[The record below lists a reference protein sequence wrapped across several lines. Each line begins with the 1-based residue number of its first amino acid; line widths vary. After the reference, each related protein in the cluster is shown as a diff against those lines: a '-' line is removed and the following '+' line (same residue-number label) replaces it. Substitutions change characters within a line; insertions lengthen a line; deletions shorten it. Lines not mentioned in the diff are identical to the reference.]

1 MSLSICL
8 ITVDP
13 AARVAAI
20 LEPLLPHAEEI
31 VIAADSRVDEETLAG
46 YAALADRLFK
56 IEFCQGER
64 HLAWLFAQCS
74 GDWILR
80 LDGDEVPSPAFV
92 RRLSSMLAS
101 RNAQQFWIAQAW
113 LYPDADH
120 VLTGAP
126 WSSGFSNRLMRNDG
140 TLRVRGLQH
149 LHADPATPCEYVEEP
164 FYHLDL
170 LISSEQDRR
179 DKVIRYEVSRPHLV
193 AEGGGRINEAFYL
206 PELRD
211 SLELQS
217 VPDEDRAA
225 IARALDGSTIP
236 PSTVPV
242 ETCRWFRSRKW
253 TACGRDA
260 PSGPTLI
267 ARESSRASLPCRW
280 HPPSNDTSSSGS
292 GTKEASA
299 GPPVWTR
306 ARRSGSPIAG

>member
-56 IEFCQGER
+56 IEFCQSER

-113 LYPDADH
+113 LYPDAGH

-126 WSSGFSNRLMRNDG
+126 THRRMWATTCSRSTLSTSTCAGSVALVMYRSASQEQSQTGDMRLM
-140 TLRVRGLQH
+140 T
-149 LHADPATPCEYVEEP
+149 AEK
-164 FYHLDL
+164 
-170 LISSEQDRR
+170 IRR
-179 DKVIRYEVSRPHLV
+179 
-193 AEGGGRINEAFYL
+193 
-206 PELRD
+206 
-211 SLELQS
+211 
-217 VPDEDRAA
+217 
-225 IARALDGSTIP
+225 
-236 PSTVPV
+236 
-242 ETCRWFRSRKW
+242 
-253 TACGRDA
+253 
-260 PSGPTLI
+260 
-267 ARESSRASLPCRW
+267 
-280 HPPSNDTSSSGS
+280 
-292 GTKEASA
+292 
-299 GPPVWTR
+299 
-306 ARRSGSPIAG
+306 